1 MSYLCS
7 RVHEAGIAQVREA
20 TQACFLTVP
29 TLVRVLVAVVGSVG

>member
-7 RVHEAGIAQVREA
+7 RVHEAGIAQVGEA

-29 TLVRVLVAVVGSVG
+29 TLVRVLIAAIGRVG

>member
-7 RVHEAGIAQVREA
+7 RVHEAGISQVGEA

-29 TLVRVLVAVVGSVG
+29 ALVRVLVAGIGRVG